1 MTPDNDK
8 KETFLINIFNIR
20 KISFVAFC
28 IIIIMYYYHNR
39 NTIGWEQ
46 YNGLIVHA
54 LVPAFVIL
62 TISFVILRGF

>member
-1 MTPDNDK
+1 
-8 KETFLINIFNIR
+8 
-20 KISFVAFC
+20 
-28 IIIIMYYYHNR
+28 MYYYHNR

-62 TISFVILRGF
+62 TISFVITVDFKISAS